1 MAAASRG
8 DSGPGQAVTAP
19 GLAVQ
24 RHPAPGCGW
33 LVVHAASR
41 MPFGFA
47 VRLKRH
53 AETAAAETAGTLKAS
68 PQWRAA
74 AQVSGRWGE
83 LARQCCAGGEHYSPL
98 TYAAGGRCSGPGG
111 GARRS

>member
-1 MAAASRG
+1 M
-8 DSGPGQAVTAP
+8 TAP

-24 RHPAPGCGW
+24 RHPSPGCGW
-33 LVVHAASR
+33 LVVHAASGL
-41 MPFGFA
+41 PLGFA

-53 AETAAAETAGTLKAS
+53 AETAAAELAATGADFTQPAGTLKAS
-68 PQWRAA
+68 PQGRTA
-74 AQVSGRWGE
+74 AQVSGRWQK
-83 LARQCCAGGEHYSPL
+83 LARQCCDGTEHYSPR